1 MGCDRIGVNEFN
13 LSQGDATMRCPGQD
27 MQYWKPG
34 AIFES
39 NCPQCGH
46 AVEFFKD
53 DTARKCVRC
62 GHRFVNPQMD
72 FGCAAYC
79 PYAEQCLGT
88 LPEGLAAQK
97 ENLLKDRVAVEMK
110 RTFRNDFKRIGRAG
124 RVARYAERIG
134 KAERGNLAVIL
145 SAAYL
150 LDIDGPPAE
159 GAPDAGAA
167 GHSIGAVP
175 TAAHEILT
183 RLGAREDLI
192 AEVCDIITQHRS
204 GRTGDPVNFQTVH
217 DADAL
222 ETMESEHK
230 QRPFDVGELA
240 ACIERSF
247 LTASG
252 RRAAR
257 ETLIASR

>member
-1 MGCDRIGVNEFN
+1 
-13 LSQGDATMRCPGQD
+13 

-39 NCPQCGH
+39 NCPKCGH
-46 AVEFFKD
+46 TVEFFKD
-53 DTARKCVRC
+53 DTARKCSKC

-110 RTFRNDFKRIGRAG
+110 RYFQSDFKRIGRAS
-124 RVARYAERIG
+124 RVARHAERIG
-134 KAERGNLAVIL
+134 KAEKGNLAVIL

-150 LDIDGPPAE
+150 HDIGRAAAEREHGSVAPEPPEAE
-159 GAPDAGAA
+159 G
-167 GHSIGAVP
+167 
-175 TAAHEILT
+175 TALAREILAK
-183 RLGAREDLI
+183 LGAREELI
-192 AEVCDIITQHRS
+192 AEVCDIIAR
-204 GRTGDPVNFQTVH
+204 RRRARDGDSVNFKVVC

-222 ETMESEHK
+222 EGLDEEHK
-230 QRPFDVGELA
+230 NGTLDGGQLA
-240 ACIERSF
+240 ERIEHSF
-247 LTASG
+247 LTAAG
-252 RRAAR
+252 RQAAR
-257 ETLIASR
+257 ETLLNQR

>member
-1 MGCDRIGVNEFN
+1 
-13 LSQGDATMRCPGQD
+13 

-39 NCPQCGH
+39 TCPQCGQP
-46 AVEFFKD
+46 VEFFKD
-53 DTARKCVRC
+53 DTARKCGSC

-88 LPEGLAAQK
+88 LPEGLAVQK

-110 RTFRNDFKRIGRAG
+110 RHYRNDFKRIGRAG

-134 KAERGNLAVIL
+134 KAEKGNLAAIL

-150 LDIDGPPAE
+150 LDIDAAAEGPP
-159 GAPDAGAA
+159 GGVGSQPAPTDEPIRAR
-167 GHSIGAVP
+167 
-175 TAAHEILT
+175 EILS
-183 RLGAREDLI
+183 RLGAREELI
-192 AEVCDIITQHRS
+192 HEVGDIISHLRS
-204 GRTGDPVNFQTVH
+204 GRPGDSINFQAVY
-217 DADAL
+217 DAVVL
-222 ETMESEHK
+222 EGLDEEHK
-230 QRPFDVGELA
+230 AQPLAAGELA
-240 ACIERSF
+240 ERIDRCF

-252 RRAAR
+252 RQAAR
-257 ETLIASR
+257 ETLLASR

>member
-1 MGCDRIGVNEFN
+1 
-13 LSQGDATMRCPGQD
+13 MRCPGQD

-46 AVEFFKD
+46 PVEFFKD
-53 DTARKCVRC
+53 DTARKCSRC

-134 KAERGNLAVIL
+134 KGERGNLAVIL
-145 SAAYL
+145 TAAYL
-150 LDIDGPPAE
+150 FDIDAAAE
-159 GAPDAGAA
+159 GLPGIRTAEHP
-167 GHSIGAVP
+167 VP
-175 TAAHEILT
+175 GETTAAREILT

-204 GRTGDPVNFQTVH
+204 GRTGDSVNFRAVY
-217 DADAL
+217 DAGAL
-222 ETMESEHK
+222 ETLESEHK
-230 QRPFDVGELA
+230 QRPIDAGELA
-240 ACIERSF
+240 ARIERSF

-252 RRAAR
+252 RQAAR
-257 ETLIASR
+257 ETLLNSR

>member
-1 MGCDRIGVNEFN
+1 
-13 LSQGDATMRCPGQD
+13 

-39 NCPQCGH
+39 SCPQCGH
-46 AVEFFKD
+46 PVEFFKD
-53 DTARKCVRC
+53 DTARKCGRC

-134 KAERGNLAVIL
+134 KAEKGNLAVIL
-145 SAAYL
+145 TAAYL
-150 LDIDGPPAE
+150 LDVRDPAAE
-159 GAPDAGAA
+159 DSSEAVPAKHPGAA
-167 GHSIGAVP
+167 EPS
-175 TAAHEILT
+175 AAREILT
-183 RLGAREDLI
+183 RLGAREELI
-192 AEVCDIITQHRS
+192 AEVCGIIALHRS
-204 GRTGDPVNFQTVH
+204 SRTGDSINFRAVY

-222 ETMESEHK
+222 ETLETEHK
-230 QRPFDVGELA
+230 QGAVDAGAMAER
-240 ACIERSF
+240 IEGSF

-252 RRAAR
+252 RQAAR
-257 ETLIASR
+257 ETLLTSR

>member
-1 MGCDRIGVNEFN
+1 
-13 LSQGDATMRCPGQD
+13 MRCPGQD

-34 AIFES
+34 AIFEAT
-39 NCPQCGH
+39 CPECGTQ
-46 AVEFFKD
+46 VEFFKD
-53 DTARKCVRC
+53 DTARKCGKC

-110 RTFRNDFKRIGRAG
+110 RYYRNDFKRIGRTG

-134 KAERGNLAVIL
+134 KAEKGNLAVIL

-150 LDIDGPPAE
+150 LDIDAAADGPHGSVPAE
-159 GAPDAGAA
+159 HALTGEP
-167 GHSIGAVP
+167 IGAR
-175 TAAHEILT
+175 EILT
-183 RLGAREDLI
+183 RLGAREELI
-192 AEVCDIITQHRS
+192 HEACNIITCHRS
-204 GRTGDPVNFQTVH
+204 ARTGDSVNFRAVY
-217 DADAL
+217 DADVL
-222 ETMESEHK
+222 ETLDEEHK
-230 QRPFDVGELA
+230 NHPLDAGELA
-240 ACIERSF
+240 ERIERSF

-252 RRAAR
+252 RQAAR
-257 ETLIASR
+257 ETLLTSR